1 MGQLEDKVLAECLFY
16 SNGFFIISNLSL
28 CCCCCCFGGLIRS
41 RLQRSGKD
49 FTIMKV
55 LPSGVYEYRFI
66 VDGQWR
72 HAPELPLARDDAGNT
87 FNILDLQVPPFS
99 FHISSAFKSVSR

>member
-1 MGQLEDKVLAECLFY
+1 MA
-16 SNGFFIISNLSL
+16 SFIISNLSSSL
-28 CCCCCCFGGLIRS
+28 LFVVLGGLIRS

-87 FNILDLQVPPFS
+87 FNILDLQVTPFS
-99 FHISSAFKSVSR
+99 FELVSWLVEK